1 METQKIVNLLSDS
14 INKES
19 KFATKKWYVIDIQTA
34 KDKYNPNNSI
44 KFETETI
51 KSSNCDSSD
60 AFILVMG
67 DM

>member
-14 INKES
+14 SNKES

-44 KFETETI
+44 KQRLLNQAI
-51 KSSNCDSSD
+51 VI
-60 AFILVMG
+60 ILMHSF
-67 DM
+67 